1 MLKHILLILL
11 ITLLPLSVKGD
22 NGEGQLS
29 HFRHSLYPEVNNMSW
44 HQLTED
50 KPFKYAPPRTI
61 NLLIHPVHSPDWL
74 YVNPSLVLSRRTV
87 TQGVAN
93 HPERDLEAKTQD
105 DMLLMFAFDDP
116 PFVPN
121 FRLSKMWL
129 KDNRRPVAFAD
140 YYANNIYYQLEYIS
154 TRMEDGQSAVCV
166 RVSIRNESTADKDVH
181 VRTKLAYYP
190 EDKVFD
196 YHYIPFNWDASK
208 WLPCEKVSLEH
219 NSLVKDGKHIGI
231 IENGK
236 MSMEWEKHREYADSS
251 YDKLLYPQVWYGSGY
266 ALKAFRLKHVD
277 NVAHLS
283 QRLRPNETTT
293 FTVKVLV
300 DDTHATGQ
308 QYEQLATMTPDG
320 MEKQAC
326 RDFDASFPEGST
338 QLLFNK
344 NHWSDIFRSLQLSV
358 KQMLIQYPGSNC
370 YQTAQGGSSER
381 FYVWVF
387 EAVNMMRSM
396 LRTGQTEDVRRAL
409 DFIFSLQDAGVPPTG
424 RFTTT
429 KGAVGTTGP
438 RWANTTGMALV
449 LASDYYLYTHDKDF
463 LKAYLPKI
471 LKAVKWIDGELR
483 ATRQLNPDGTMPW
496 TYGIMPYAVGCDGDT
511 GFCISD
517 TDLMTFWGF
526 SRTVQLL
533 EGIGHRQARS
543 LRSDLDDYRRSLMRV
558 IRHLTHPDGYI
569 DRILTV
575 EGVKQQ
581 RAPAFDICDNMVPMA
596 YVGLVNARDTLFRNY
611 MNFFEQNYSDDFFMG
626 AIDREI
632 MYTNQCEHDWQRA
645 YLRLGEWKKAFVSTQ
660 TCLKYGMSQDCY
672 QTSERMS
679 KRDDSFAPW
688 QPNGSANG
696 RVTDL
701 MLNAFYFESTADSV
715 TLLGA
720 LPPQWLI
727 ESEGAQLR
735 NLHTQKGIVDEVIA
749 REGNGLVLTLTAS
762 EELPAHIRIPAH
774 FRAKVVSGNAM
785 ADDNEWF
792 RVKGQTVSFRLEVG
806 EGS

>member
-1 MLKHILLILL
+1 MNKTVIILLIILFPIALRGGNRDEEL
-11 ITLLPLSVKGD
+11 IR
-22 NGEGQLS
+22 
-29 HFRHSLYPEVNNMSW
+29 FRHSFYPEVNSMSW
-44 HQLTED
+44 SQLTEEQ
-50 KPFKYAPPRTI
+50 PFRYAPPMTV
-61 NLLIHPVHSPDWL
+61 NLLINPVHSPDWL
-74 YVNPSLVLSRRTV
+74 FVNPSLVLSRRTV

-93 HPERDLEAKTQD
+93 NPERDRQAKTQD

-129 KDNRRPVAFAD
+129 KDNHQPVAFAD
-140 YYANNIYYQLEYIS
+140 YYANNIYYRLEYIA
-154 TRMEDGQSAVCV
+154 TKMEDGQTAVCV
-166 RVSIRNESTADKDVH
+166 NVTVHNESTVEKEAH

-190 EDKVFD
+190 EDKIFD
-196 YHYIPFNWDASK
+196 YHYIPFSWDASK
-208 WLPCEKVSLEH
+208 WRPYEKVSLHE
-219 NSLVKDGKHIGI
+219 NSLMK
-231 IENGK
+231 NGK
-236 MSMEWEKHREYADSS
+236 PIGCIVPGTMKMEWEEKKVFADSC
-251 YDKLLYPQVWYGSGY
+251 YEKLLYPQVWYGSGY
-266 ALKAFRLKHVD
+266 ALKEFRLKEPDHV
-277 NVAHLS
+277 VHLT
-283 QRLRPNETTT
+283 QKLKPNEMTS
-293 FTVKVLV
+293 FYVKLLV
-300 DDTHATGQ
+300 NDAQATSQ
-308 QYEQLATMTPDG
+308 QYAQLAAMTPDE
-320 MEKQAC
+320 MEQQAC
-326 RDFDASFPEGST
+326 RDFDNSFSEGST
-338 QLLFNK
+338 QLIFNK
-344 NHWSDIFRSLQLSV
+344 NHWSDIFHSLQLSV

-409 DFIFSLQDAGVPPTG
+409 DFIFSLQDAGVPPMG

-463 LKAYLPKI
+463 LEAYLPKI
-471 LKAVKWIDGELR
+471 MKAVKWIDGELR
-483 ATRQLNPDGTMPW
+483 ATRHLNPDGTMSW

-543 LRSDLDDYRRSLMRV
+543 LRSDLEDYRRSLMRV

-596 YVGLVNARDTLFRNY
+596 YVGLVNAIDSLFRNY
-611 MNFFEQNYSDDFFMG
+611 MNFFEHHYSDDFFMG

-645 YLRLGEWKKAFVSTQ
+645 YLRLGQWKKAFVSTQ
-660 TCLKYGMSQDCY
+660 TCLKYGMSQDCF

-688 QPNGSANG
+688 QPNGSACG

-720 LPPQWLI
+720 LPPQWLT
-727 ESEGAQLR
+727 EAGGAKLK
-735 NLHTQKGIVDEVIA
+735 NLHTQNGTVDEEITI
-749 REGNGLVLTLTAS
+749 GSNGIVLTLTAS
-762 EELPAHIRIPAH
+762 EGLPAHVCIPSH
-774 FRAKVVSGNAM
+774 FRARVISGQAI
-785 ADDNEWF
+785 DEGNEWF
-792 RVKGQTVSFRLEVG
+792 SVKGKTVSFRLEA
-806 EGS
+806 EPSS

>member
-1 MLKHILLILL
+1 M
-11 ITLLPLSVKGD
+11 
-22 NGEGQLS
+22 
-29 HFRHSLYPEVNNMSW
+29 
-44 HQLTED
+44 
-50 KPFKYAPPRTI
+50 
-61 NLLIHPVHSPDWL
+61 HSPDWL

-129 KDNRRPVAFAD
+129 KDNRPPVAFAR

-154 TRMEDGQSAVCV
+154 TRMEDGQSSVCV

-308 QYEQLATMTPDG
+308 QYEQLAAMTPDE

-344 NHWSDIFRSLQLSV
+344 NHWSNIFRSLQLSV

-409 DFIFSLQDAGVPPTG
+409 DFIF
-424 RFTTT
+424 RF
-429 KGAVGTTGP
+429 K
-438 RWANTTGMALV
+438 
-449 LASDYYLYTHDKDF
+449 
-463 LKAYLPKI
+463 
-471 LKAVKWIDGELR
+471 
-483 ATRQLNPDGTMPW
+483 TR
-496 TYGIMPYAVGCDGDT
+496 V
-511 GFCISD
+511 
-517 TDLMTFWGF
+517 
-526 SRTVQLL
+526 
-533 EGIGHRQARS
+533 
-543 LRSDLDDYRRSLMRV
+543 YR
-558 IRHLTHPDGYI
+558 
-569 DRILTV
+569 
-575 EGVKQQ
+575 
-581 RAPAFDICDNMVPMA
+581 
-596 YVGLVNARDTLFRNY
+596 
-611 MNFFEQNYSDDFFMG
+611 
-626 AIDREI
+626 
-632 MYTNQCEHDWQRA
+632 
-645 YLRLGEWKKAFVSTQ
+645 
-660 TCLKYGMSQDCY
+660 
-672 QTSERMS
+672 
-679 KRDDSFAPW
+679 
-688 QPNGSANG
+688 
-696 RVTDL
+696 
-701 MLNAFYFESTADSV
+701 
-715 TLLGA
+715 LLGGS
-720 LPPQWLI
+720 PPQKGLWEPRDRDGPTPRAWRSYWLPTTI
-727 ESEGAQLR
+727 S
-735 NLHTQKGIVDEVIA
+735 TP
-749 REGNGLVLTLTAS
+749 TT
-762 EELPAHIRIPAH
+762 RI
-774 FRAKVVSGNAM
+774 F
-785 ADDNEWF
+785 
-792 RVKGQTVSFRLEVG
+792 
-806 EGS
+806 